1 MNNSLICLLGLLT
14 IVMATSL
21 LIVAAIEGND
31 AKLNNTSLSNITLDN
46 MSLNPST
53 SNDAVLNATNE
64 TYFMLG
70 NDKDINKSVFKIG
83 EAIKPIKDA
92 SKLGY
97 IIQSTPHGHV

>member
-1 MNNSLICLLGLLT
+1 MNKSLICLIGLMT
-14 IVMATSL
+14 IIMATSL
-21 LIVAAIEGND
+21 LVVAAIERNN
-31 AKLNNTSLSNITLDN
+31 ATLNNTSLSNITSDS
-46 MSLNPST
+46 MSLNHST
-53 SNDAVLNATNE
+53 SNNAVLNATNK

-70 NDKDINKSVFKIG
+70 NDIDSNKSVLKIG